1 MGSTFMGLETARRSL
16 STHQWA
22 LQATGN
28 NVANASNPGY
38 SRQRLTLGMTEQ
50 LSVNFGGTKAGQ
62 FGTGVRGETLARIR
76 DLMIDQQYR
85 DESVKNAFYATKEA
99 AFGRMEDIVNEPSE
113 NGLAHALDKF
123 WSSLQDL
130 AVNPDDTGARS
141 VVRQRALTLTQTFNY
156 MSSSLSKVQED
167 LKAEAGVVTKKIN
180 DLLTKIGDVNR
191 QIGDAEP
198 LGVLPNEL
206 YDERDRYMDELSQ
219 YIEFERVPVD
229 YTNGETRGNSQR
241 VAEGRIDIQ
250 ISVPGTPTPTKIT
263 LVDGLTGGVGKIN
276 DMEITDAAAGTT
288 TLVFDDLPNGK
299 LKALVDM
306 YGSATGTE
314 THDGAFTK
322 MLKDLDVMAKE
333 FTTAFNDLH
342 KTFYDGNVQDNP
354 RQTGIDFFIVGD
366 AKTVTVNPTIL
377 SNLNLIAISKDQNI
391 GDGSGALDL
400 ANLKN
405 AQITFTGGSSTAT
418 TSIGKYYQNVIG
430 NMAVEASQ
438 NGNLAKS
445 TFALLSSSDQRRQSV
460 SAVSL
465 DEEMT
470 MMIQYQHAYN
480 AAARNITAVDEMLD
494 KIINGMGVVGR

>member
-16 STHQWA
+16 TTHQWA

-38 SRQRLTLGMTEQ
+38 SRQRLSLGMTEQ

-85 DESVKNAFYATKEA
+85 DESVKNAYYATKEA

-113 NGLAHALDKF
+113 TGLAKSLDLF
-123 WSSLQDL
+123 WASLQDL
-130 AVNPDDTGARS
+130 SVNPDDAGARS
-141 VVRQRALTLTQTFNY
+141 VVRQRAMTLAETFNY
-156 MSSSLSKVQED
+156 MSSSLQKVQAD
-167 LKAEAGVVTKKIN
+167 LASEGDVVVKKVN
-180 DLLTKIGDVNR
+180 DLMTKISQVNR

-206 YDERDRYMDELSQ
+206 YDERDRYMDELAQ
-219 YIEFERVPVD
+219 YMDFTRVPVD
-229 YTNGETRGNSQR
+229 YTNGESRGNSQK
-241 VAEGRIDIQ
+241 VAEGRIDI
-250 ISVPGTPTPTKIT
+250 IVSINGVDHK
-263 LVDGLTGGVGKIN
+263 LVDGINGTVGSF
-276 DMEITDAAAGTT
+276 DGLEMTDASGADMALTHAT
-288 TLVFDDLPNGK
+288 MPNGK
-299 LKALVDM
+299 WKALVEM
-306 YGSATGTE
+306 YGTDTAETGSVNGVYAT
-314 THDGAFTK
+314 
-322 MLKDLDVMAKE
+322 MLKDLDEMAGK
-333 FTTAFNDLH
+333 FASAFNTAH
-342 KTFYDGNVQDNP
+342 SNNM
-354 RQTGIDFFIVGD
+354 D
-366 AKTVTVNPTIL
+366 AKGNAGTANFFEGTASASTIKV
-377 SNLNLIAISKDQNI
+377 SDAVMNNLDLIAASQDGNI
-391 GDGSGALDL
+391 GDGSGALAL
-400 ANLKN
+400 ANLKS
-405 AQITFTGGSSTAT
+405 ATLSFDGSVQTD

-430 NMAVEASQ
+430 NMAVAADQS
-438 NGNLAKS
+438 GRLAKS
-445 TFALLSSSDQRRQSV
+445 TFALMASSDQRRQAV